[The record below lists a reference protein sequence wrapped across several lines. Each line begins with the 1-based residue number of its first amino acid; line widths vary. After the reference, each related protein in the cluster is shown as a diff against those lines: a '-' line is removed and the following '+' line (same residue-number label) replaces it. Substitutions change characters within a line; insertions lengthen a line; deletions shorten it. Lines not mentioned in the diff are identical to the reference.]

1 MYSRAYILLQRE
13 FQELKKNNYEGI
25 TGFPVS
31 EDMMQWEVDI
41 EGLQNTVWHGSFFQL
56 RINFTSEYNFV
67 PPVVKFRTIPFHPNV
82 DPHTGRPCID
92 FLDNTHKWNRSYT
105 LSSILLTLQV
115 MLSNPVLEN
124 PVNLEAA
131 HILIKDETLYRQII
145 LRLFHQPLQ
154 SKDDSFE
161 SPKEPDKFNRSIK
174 SVSFND
180 YYKTWSGIA
189 TSKATDYYRT
199 PLLEDPNFTGEY
211 YKWKKNELRRPK
223 EWGLKYA
230 AAMARIARE
239 NKKPHKSNYPTE
251 RSYLCTTPVHTFP
264 DSQTETDIV
273 TKTDET
279 KERWKRK
286 VLPDDVST
294 NEPWEEEVEDLVA
307 WTNTL
312 DTDALED

>member
-41 EGLQNTVWHGSFFQL
+41 EGLQNTVWHGLCFQ
-56 RINFTSEYNFV
+56 NQFTFLKV
-67 PPVVKFRTIPFHPNV
+67 L

-92 FLDNTHKWNRSYT
+92 FLDNTHKWNRTYT

-154 SKDDSFE
+154 CK
-161 SPKEPDKFNRSIK
+161 KCLHIVICQSIK

-189 TSKATDYYRT
+189 TSKATEYYRT
-199 PLLEDPNFTGEY
+199 PLLEDPDFTGEY

-239 NKKPHKSNYPTE
+239 NKKPHKTSYPTE

>member
-13 FQELKKNNYEGI
+13 FQELKKNNYEEMSGTI
-25 TGFPVS
+25 IEFNNKHPRGMKVTFDVLSAPPEFCGFLLKENLLTG
-31 EDMMQWEVDI
+31 EV
-41 EGLQNTVWHGSFFQL
+41 LGSFFQL

-161 SPKEPDKFNRSIK
+161 SPKEPDKFNR
-174 SVSFND
+174 
-180 YYKTWSGIA
+180 
-189 TSKATDYYRT
+189 
-199 PLLEDPNFTGEY
+199 
-211 YKWKKNELRRPK
+211 
-223 EWGLKYA
+223 YA

-239 NKKPHKSNYPTE
+239 NKKPHKTNYPTE